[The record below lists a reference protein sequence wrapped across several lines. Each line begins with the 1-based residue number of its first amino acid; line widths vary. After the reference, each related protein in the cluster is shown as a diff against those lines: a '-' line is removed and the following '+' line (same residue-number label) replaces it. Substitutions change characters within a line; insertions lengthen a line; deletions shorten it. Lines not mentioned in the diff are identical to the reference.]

1 MHGLICKKSILIASS
16 IVTFFILVGGGG
28 MLINSFNKQK
38 TLLMEVFP
46 MKIIFVLVQWIE
58 YSETQL
64 TFFDGF
70 Y

>member
-1 MHGLICKKSILIASS
+1 
-16 IVTFFILVGGGG
+16 